1 VQDDMCTGF
10 DRVRQLS
17 TGFEQLSTAL
27 DSVQTRCMCKGRAR
41 IHSTRDHT
49 TTSTA
54 HPQPHMALLWTMRAL
69 PHSRERL
76 PHTTV
81 VVLLQ
86 VLLLLTALL

>member
-1 VQDDMCTGF
+1 
-10 DRVRQLS
+10 
-17 TGFEQLSTAL
+17 
-27 DSVQTRCMCKGRAR
+27 
-41 IHSTRDHT
+41 
-49 TTSTA
+49 
-54 HPQPHMALLWTMRAL
+54 MALLWTMRAL